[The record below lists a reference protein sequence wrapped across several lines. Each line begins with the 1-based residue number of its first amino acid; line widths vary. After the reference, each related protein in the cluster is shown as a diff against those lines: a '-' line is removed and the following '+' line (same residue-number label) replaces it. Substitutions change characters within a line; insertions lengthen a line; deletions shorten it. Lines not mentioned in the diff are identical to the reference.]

1 MMRKLIQIVALVLCT
16 AVPGLGHGAE
26 QGLEQF
32 VEQVIQ
38 IDTDPALLQLGDR
51 SFNYTNFLIVQDY
64 QRDPDQRLPL
74 KSVSVGSWVL
84 IDAQYSP
91 DLRSYIAR
99 RLQLLPSA
107 AVAKKLHE
115 DLQPD

>member
-1 MMRKLIQIVALVLCT
+1 MLALVICT
-16 AVPGLGHGAE
+16 VVPALGRAAE

-32 VEQVIQ
+32 VEQVLQ
-38 IDTDPALLQLGDR
+38 IDTDQALLQLGDR
-51 SFNYTNFLIVQDY
+51 SFHYTNFLIVQDY
-64 QRDPDQRLPL
+64 LRDPDQRLPL
-74 KSVSVGSWVL
+74 KSVTVGSWVL

-91 DLRSYIAR
+91 ELRSYIAR

-107 AVAKKLHE
+107 TVAKKLHE